1 MGLVVKRPDG
11 STVQP
16 GDSGVQYLYDSTNG
30 DKYYRITTPPAG
42 NWSVSVSYSGATRLN
57 YSMQVHAAASDVIV
71 SASTNKDNYT
81 YPEPILVQ
89 ATVLAGDRVAG
100 AEVIADVVRPNWVS
114 KRLVLYDDGRM
125 EHGDLWANDGIY
137 SNFFSDF
144 TGDGSYTFNI
154 VVNNQDGYTNERSEE
169 GHVFVSQPVDKFVR
183 KTQITVVVNGAP
195 PNNYG
200 KVYLPV
206 VIKGTSADP
215 SGGFNSQFNGSATG
229 WEAHSGIWTVDS
241 NYYSTTGLA
250 GTSSSTSYAANF
262 ANLDYQVR
270 LRRSGSATSNANRI
284 MVRGT
289 PSPLDSNNYWY
300 NYYSFQYTGNGSY
313 SVWKRVASVS
323 SVALQCWTSSTA
335 IKQGDA

>member
-1 MGLVVKRPDG
+1 
-11 STVQP
+11 
-16 GDSGVQYLYDSTNG
+16 
-30 DKYYRITTPPAG
+30 
-42 NWSVSVSYSGATRLN
+42 
-57 YSMQVHAAASDVIV
+57 
-71 SASTNKDNYT
+71 
-81 YPEPILVQ
+81 
-89 ATVLAGDRVAG
+89 
-100 AEVIADVVRPNWVS
+100 
-114 KRLVLYDDGRM
+114 
-125 EHGDLWANDGIY
+125 
-137 SNFFSDF
+137 
-144 TGDGSYTFNI
+144 
-154 VVNNQDGYTNERSEE
+154 
-169 GHVFVSQPVDKFVR
+169 
-183 KTQITVVVNGAP
+183 
-195 PNNYG
+195 
-200 KVYLPV
+200 

-313 SVWKRVASVS
+313 SVWKRVASGS
-323 SVALQCWTSSTA
+323 SVALQSWTSSTA
-335 IKQGDA
+335 INQGDAWNTLRVVANGNGFYFYINGTLVWSGTDTTLGSGRVGVGMYRSADSTGDRLWVDWATLTTTSILSLDIPNADAVSLEQQALNDASNARQEGTENIAP